1 MRFVLGH
8 GAYHGAWCWK
18 LLIEELE
25 LLGHDATAID
35 LPIEVPEAGAAAYAD
50 VIAESIRND
59 ETVLVGHSMMGLA
72 IPLVPERRSVG
83 RLVYVCAFVPEPGS
97 SFNEVRHREGVE
109 PDRKMQHTQFTDLGD
124 DVWMIGPDAAV
135 ELFYHDASERLA
147 SWAVPQLRPQGYRIM
162 REPTPLR
169 TWPEV
174 PTTYLLCREDRAVD
188 AGWARSVAHER
199 LRTEAI
205 ELEGGHSPFL
215 TRPAELAS
223 ALVDAAS

>member
-1 MRFVLGH
+1 MHFVLTH

-18 LLIEELE
+18 HLIEALE
-25 LLGHDATAID
+25 QLGHTAIAMD
-35 LPIEVPEAGAAAYAD
+35 LPIEDPDAGAAAYAD
-50 VIAESIRND
+50 VIADLIED
-59 ETVLVGHSMMGLA
+59 DDTVLVGHSMMGLA
-72 IPLVPERRSVG
+72 IPLVPERRTIV
-83 RLVYVCAFVPEPGS
+83 RLVYLCAFVPDPGS
-97 SFNEVRHREGVE
+97 SFNDVRHRESVE
-109 PDRKMQHTQFTDLGD
+109 PDRKMQHAQFTELGD

-169 TWPEV
+169 IWPAV
-174 PTTYLLCREDRAVD
+174 PTTYVLCRADRAVD
-188 AGWARSVAHER
+188 AGWARGVARER
-199 LRTEAI
+199 LGTEAI

-215 TRPAELAS
+215 TRPAELAL